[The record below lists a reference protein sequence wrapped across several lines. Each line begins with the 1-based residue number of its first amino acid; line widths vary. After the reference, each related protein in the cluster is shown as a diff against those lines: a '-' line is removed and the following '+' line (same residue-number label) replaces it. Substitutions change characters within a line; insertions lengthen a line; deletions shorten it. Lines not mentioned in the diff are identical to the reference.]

1 LAAHSPRP
9 FTKHKKY
16 GITLDRYITLF
27 HTSRRHLV
35 TCYDHDLTALGI
47 PAGIGRACDL
57 SLLGDAIYLTYGAWD
72 SLEYKVT
79 VHVVTDLQTLVPRS
93 VSVRGD
99 NDSIKWERTA
109 GHPAPDWVMRAWHPV
124 EEAFRE
130 LAAPDSDDVDP
141 RVPLVALAVRLHEI
155 YGPARLALRP
165 QVAITAA

>member
-1 LAAHSPRP
+1 
-9 FTKHKKY
+9 
-16 GITLDRYITLF
+16 
-27 HTSRRHLV
+27 V

-99 NDSIKWERTA
+99 NDSVKWERTA
-109 GHPAPDWVMRAWHPV
+109 GRPAPDWVMRAWHPV